1 MKLFN
6 FKEPIAFLK
15 YKWPAMILS
24 GLLILA
30 SFVSMGIKGFNWG
43 LDFTGGT
50 EIEVGYQQS
59 ADLSEVRN
67 VLAANGFADAV
78 VLYFGSSQDV
88 SIRIAPREGVQQDAI
103 VKQVMAALVPT
114 QAEPVDLRKV
124 EFVGP
129 SVGAELRE
137 QGGLA
142 MLAAL
147 VAIMLYVALRFEWRF
162 SVGAVV
168 GLAHDLI
175 ITLGFFSFF
184 QWEFN
189 LTILAAIL
197 AMIGYSINDTV
208 VVFDRIRENFRKMR
222 DVSVYDTIN
231 DAVTVTFN
239 RTIITS
245 GSTMMV
251 LVVLYFQ
258 GGAMLE
264 GFSLALLLGIGVGTY
279 SSIYI
284 ATGVAELLGVSRED
298 LLPEV
303 IEKEGEN
310 TKPLL

>member
-24 GLLILA
+24 CVLILA
-30 SFVSMGIKGFNWG
+30 SFTSMALKGFNWG

-50 EIEVGYQQS
+50 ELEVGYQQS
-59 ADLSEVRN
+59 ADLTAIRN
-67 VLAANGFADAV
+67 ALAENGFADAV

-88 SIRIAPREGVQQDAI
+88 SIRIAPREGVQQDEI
-103 VKQVMAALVPT
+103 VKQIMVALNTV
-114 QAEPVDLRKV
+114 QDSQIELRKV
-124 EFVGP
+124 DFVGP

-147 VAIMLYVALRFEWRF
+147 IAIMLYVAVRFEWRF

-175 ITLGFFSFF
+175 ITLGLFSFF

-231 DAVTVTFN
+231 DAITVTFN

-245 GSTMMV
+245 GTTMMV

-258 GGAMLE
+258 GGVMLE
-264 GFSLALLLGIGVGTY
+264 GFSLALLLGIGIGTY

>member
-6 FKEPIAFLK
+6 FKQPIAFLK

-24 GLLILA
+24 GLLIIA
-30 SFVSMGIKGFNWG
+30 SFVSMGVKGFNWG

-50 EIEVGYQQS
+50 EIEVGYKQS
-59 ADLSEVRN
+59 ADLTVVRSA
-67 VLAANGFADAV
+67 LEQHGFGDAV

-88 SIRIAPREGVQQDAI
+88 SIRIAPREGVHQDDI
-103 VKQVMAALVPT
+103 VRQVMAALKLT
-114 QAEPVDLRKV
+114 QSEPVELRKV

-147 VAIMLYVALRFEWRF
+147 LAIMIYVALRFEWRF

-175 ITLGFFSFF
+175 ITLGFFSYF

-208 VVFDRIRENFRKMR
+208 VVFDRVRENFRKMR

-239 RTIITS
+239 RTVITS

-258 GGAMLE
+258 GGALLE
-264 GFSLALLLGIGVGTY
+264 GFSLALLLGIGIGTY

>member
-67 VLAANGFADAV
+67 ALAANGFADAV

-208 VVFDRIRENFRKMR
+208 VVFDRIRENFRKLR

-231 DAVTVTFN
+231 DAVTTTFN

>member
-1 MKLFN
+1 MQLFN
-6 FKEPIAFLK
+6 FNKTIPFLK
-15 YKWPAMILS
+15 YKWPMIILS
-24 GLLILA
+24 SVLILA
-30 SFVSMGIKGFNWG
+30 AVASMVFKGFNWG

-50 EIEVGYQQS
+50 VIEVGYEQP
-59 ADLSEVRN
+59 ADLSAIR
-67 VLAANGFADAV
+67 LALEQNDFADAV
-78 VLYFGSSQDV
+78 VQYFGSSRDV
-88 SIRIAPREGVQQDAI
+88 SIRISPREGVHQDVIANSVLTALASTQEQQIA
-103 VKQVMAALVPT
+103 
-114 QAEPVDLRKV
+114 LRKV

-147 VAIMLYVALRFEWRF
+147 LVMMAYVAIRFEWRF
-162 SVGAVV
+162 AVGAVV

-189 LTILAAIL
+189 LTILAGIL
-197 AMIGYSINDTV
+197 AMVGYSINDTV
-208 VVFDRIRENFRKMR
+208 VVFDRIRENFRKLR
-222 DVSVYDTIN
+222 DATVYDTIN
-231 DAVTVTFN
+231 DAITMTFS

-245 GSTMMV
+245 GTTMMV
-251 LVVLYFQ
+251 LVVLFFT

-264 GFSLALLLGIGVGTY
+264 GFSIALLIGIGVGVY

-284 ATGVAELLGVSRED
+284 ATSVTELLGVSRED
-298 LLPEV
+298 LIPAK

-310 TKPLL
+310 TESLL